1 MPQKSY
7 SDIFKARSGEDSK
20 QMKIIYIRT
29 QIKIFLS
36 ILFTILSTSVL
47 AATGDMIGERSV
59 TVTVDIPEPT
69 CTVSAPATVNLG
81 VLIPGMEKGGGPDV
95 NIRVDCGGQN
105 TKHVLYMLSSN
116 TLNSQHNGIFL
127 KQKDETDTGVL
138 LQLEGKNSN
147 KFTVDEQKP
156 EVVSSGAGTTTHQLK
171 VQVGVPR
178 DAKPGEV
185 GGMVV
190 FRLAYTV

>member
-1 MPQKSY
+1 MFLNYIP
-7 SDIFKARSGEDSK
+7 EMTV
-20 QMKIIYIRT
+20 QMKSIYIRAK
-29 QIKIFLS
+29 IKIFFS

-47 AATGDMIGERSV
+47 AATGDMISELST
-59 TVTVDIPEPT
+59 TVTIDIPEPT

-81 VLIPGMEKGGGPDV
+81 VLIPGMEKRRVPDV
-95 NIRVDCGGQN
+95 NINVDCGGQN
-105 TKHVLYMLSSN
+105 TKHVLYMQSSN
-116 TLNSQHNGIFL
+116 TLNSQHDGIFL

-138 LQLEGKNSN
+138 LQLEGKDSN

-156 EVVSSGAGTTTHQLK
+156 EAVSTGTGTTTHPFK
-171 VQVGVPR
+171 VHVGVPR
-178 DAKPGEV
+178 DVKPGDG